1 MKILN
6 YKLILPLFVAV
17 ALTGCVGED
26 LSEHHIDNK
35 VYVSSGKVCDD
46 LLIKK
51 GVTELSREIEVKT
64 ALPAEQDIEVT
75 FDAVPMLCIDYNLI
89 YNDNATVLDPEC
101 YEIPQKTTL
110 VKAGAITGDKVVV
123 NFKNLDKL
131 DATRRYVLP
140 VAVTNIT
147 NIDLLES
154 SCNVYFVFKGGS
166 LIDVVAGISNIYF
179 EVKWT
184 NPNLVRRIDVI
195 TVEALV
201 YSDDWTGGRKD
212 NSLNSLFGVEGHFL
226 VRLGDAGRE
235 PNDLQVVTPATSESN
250 FPPNN
255 VAPVVPVGVWTHIA
269 IVYNTYTH
277 KRIYYQNGK
286 KVYEDD
292 KADTPVNLISNTIYG
307 NEHKCFVG
315 RSWDDNRWFAG
326 CVSEL
331 RVWTVER
338 KADELMK
345 YAYELN
351 TEDSDTNG
359 LLCYW
364 KFNEGTGKIV
374 RDYSENGCNLEAE
387 KGSPVWTPVALP
399 QKKEK

>member
-1 MKILN
+1 M
-6 YKLILPLFVAV
+6 
-17 ALTGCVGED
+17 
-26 LSEHHIDNK
+26 
-35 VYVSSGKVCDD
+35 
-46 LLIKK
+46 
-51 GVTELSREIEVKT
+51 
-64 ALPAEQDIEVT
+64 
-75 FDAVPMLCIDYNLI
+75 
-89 YNDNATVLDPEC
+89 
-101 YEIPQKTTL
+101 
-110 VKAGAITGDKVVV
+110 
-123 NFKNLDKL
+123 
-131 DATRRYVLP
+131 
-140 VAVTNIT
+140 
-147 NIDLLES
+147 
-154 SCNVYFVFKGGS
+154 
-166 LIDVVAGISNIYF
+166 
-179 EVKWT
+179 
-184 NPNLVRRIDVI
+184 
-195 TVEALV
+195 
-201 YSDDWTGGRKD
+201 
-212 NSLNSLFGVEGHFL
+212 
-226 VRLGDAGRE
+226 
-235 PNDLQVVTPATSESN
+235 QVVTPATSESN

-351 TEDSDTNG
+351 TEVSDTNG

-364 KFNEGTGKIV
+364 KFNEGTGK
-374 RDYSENGCNLEAE
+374 L
-387 KGSPVWTPVALP
+387 
-399 QKKEK
+399 